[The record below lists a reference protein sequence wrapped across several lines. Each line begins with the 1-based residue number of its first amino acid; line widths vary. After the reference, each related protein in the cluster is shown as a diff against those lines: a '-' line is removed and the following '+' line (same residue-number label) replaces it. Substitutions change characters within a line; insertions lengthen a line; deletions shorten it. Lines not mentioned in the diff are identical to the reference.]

1 MKVKTFDQ
9 FLEKQKKD
17 KRFKEAFEHY
27 RNCFTIGLKIKS
39 LRKNIGWT
47 QKDLA
52 SALKVSQ
59 QVVSRWERGDMT
71 NPTLETLEKIAE
83 VTGHKLHIQFES
95 A

>member
-1 MKVKTFDQ
+1 MKAKTLNQ
-9 FLEKQKKD
+9 YLEKQKKD

-39 LRKNIGWT
+39 LRKKIGWT

-52 SALKVSQ
+52 KALKVSQ
-59 QVVSRWERGDMT
+59 QVVSRWERGDMS

-83 VTGHKLHIQFES
+83 VTGHTLHIQFEMT
-95 A
+95 